1 MVSIVRPGGWRNV
14 HVEVSMYRA
23 RLHNRAV
30 NVTTQLVMCIR
41 PFAHSLKIR
50 ERPKRS
56 PLDCACLRLIRLTG
70 RLRDPP
76 GRLTPEHSR
85 KPYKHPKHVPTPAG
99 RPSQAETR

>member
-1 MVSIVRPGGWRNV
+1 
-14 HVEVSMYRA
+14 MYSA
-23 RLHNRAV
+23 RLYNRTI

-56 PLDCACLRLIRLTG
+56 PLDCTCLCLIRLTG
-70 RLRDPP
+70 RLRDPL
-76 GRLTPEHSR
+76 GRLTPQHSR
-85 KPYKHPKHVPTPAG
+85 KPYKHPKHVPTTAG